1 MRQAES
7 FSPLPRLFFCGHKKM
22 SLLKNRLED
31 IDKYVKIRYN
41 INNQRL
47 SARKSK
53 TIYRRSLLTSKPERW
68 R

>member
-1 MRQAES
+1 
-7 FSPLPRLFFCGHKKM
+7 M